1 MLPIRTSTAVNINNI
16 CTLSFASAANCEL
29 SALWKTGL
37 RQLSRLLYAPSPR
50 DNAPLHTPP
59 PHLSQRVSTSSCF
72 FPPKLRR
79 SALYC
84 CSCLQYRSK
93 GPITSCG
100 DQTMAKAPP
109 QAPVAA
115 ACPPATRMQDGAGPA
130 NLDQGHVAKIS
141 GQPTPTTAAQEITRR
156 DVHTASSVSAQRR
169 VPKSNKAQ
177 VSGQQAATPRAS
189 SREATNNTPSK
200 FPTTTGSKPVLVRG
214 PSTKPDMKKKHSAM
228 KRSASPKLP
237 PVESFSFQDIL
248 NSIGSE
254 ADASIDAIAEICG
267 RSKMSLAAEHSSHR
281 PPQGQLATTRS
292 SPDPFFLPARLE
304 PVAET
309 SSNRP
314 HTRSMSRS
322 LALATG
328 SAHNGDGLP
337 SDPTAATSNVT
348 SHTHTS
354 TSRHGNG
361 DGAST
366 TASASLLPQVL
377 AWLRGSSSTTANEHP
392 SGSVQDID
400 AVSAMHRLLNDTS
413 EAQM

>member
-1 MLPIRTSTAVNINNI
+1 MV
-16 CTLSFASAANCEL
+16 
-29 SALWKTGL
+29 
-37 RQLSRLLYAPSPR
+37 
-50 DNAPLHTPP
+50 
-59 PHLSQRVSTSSCF
+59 
-72 FPPKLRR
+72 
-79 SALYC
+79 
-84 CSCLQYRSK
+84 
-93 GPITSCG
+93 
-100 DQTMAKAPP
+100 KAPP
-109 QAPVAA
+109 QAPVAP

-130 NLDQGHVAKIS
+130 NADQGHVAKVVS
-141 GQPTPTTAAQEITRR
+141 QPTPTAAPQEITRR

-169 VPKSNKAQ
+169 VPRSSKEQIA
-177 VSGQQAATPRAS
+177 GQQAATPRIRS
-189 SREATNNTPSK
+189 KEAPKNTPSK
-200 FPTTTGSKPVLVRG
+200 SPTTTGSKPVLVRG
-214 PSTKPDMKKKHSAM
+214 PSTKPDMKKKHPPM
-228 KRSASPKLP
+228 NRSISPKLP

-248 NSIGSE
+248 NSIGPE
-254 ADASIDAIAEICG
+254 ANASIDAIAEICG

-281 PPQGQLATTRS
+281 PPQGHLATTRS

-337 SDPTAATSNVT
+337 SNPTAATSNVT

-354 TSRHGNG
+354 TFRHGKG
-361 DGAST
+361 DGTST

-392 SGSVQDID
+392 SASGQDAD

-413 EAQM
+413 DAQM